1 MGLVKTMIS
10 LHTSIKNLIFK
21 LNRSIAPRDNV
32 LEAFRSVLRPP
43 EGIPKPSWSV
53 LEASWRILEPPWSS
67 LEASQKHL
75 ETHVQRNSIEF
86 QVQTSAKTHF

>member
-1 MGLVKTMIS
+1 MVIS
-10 LHTSIKNLIFK
+10 LHTSIKNQIFK
-21 LNRSIAPRDNV
+21 LNGSIAPRDNV
-32 LEAFRSVLRPP
+32 LEAFRSVLRPR
-43 EGIPKPSWSV
+43 EGIPEPSWSV

-86 QVQTSAKTHF
+86 QEI